1 MAAAGAPWEAKDPVR
16 AHASPWPTPCP
27 LSSPRRL
34 PLPTGSAILPLLQCR
49 MAHTHHHNDTDIS
62 ALRKACLLITSFMF
76 VELAV
81 GLWANALV
89 LVADAGHMFLD
100 ATALGLAWWAA
111 HLTKRGFDHQLSYG
125 YHRFQVLAA
134 FVNGLTLV
142 ALIVWIFVEAV
153 TRLLNP
159 ESMDALPTLIVAA
172 LGFVVNLI
180 AFRLLHDTSGNTNIR
195 SAALHVLGDLL
206 GSAAAI
212 VAALAVMTWGW
223 QYADPLLTLGIVV
236 ILGQGAYRVLKESG
250 HILLEGVPAGVN
262 LAAIKT
268 TLTNEIDAVDGVHH
282 VHAWGLTAEK
292 PLLTLHALIPENAPV
307 QTVVSDIKTLLKER
321 FDIEHSTIQVE
332 LGPCPDDHHGHA
344 H

>member
-1 MAAAGAPWEAKDPVR
+1 MAGISA
-16 AHASPWPTPCP
+16 
-27 LSSPRRL
+27 
-34 PLPTGSAILPLLQCR
+34 PTGGPIFSLLQCL
-49 MAHTHHHNDTDIS
+49 MAHSHHHSDGDIS
-62 ALRKACLLITSFMF
+62 ALRKACLLITTFML
-76 VELAV
+76 VELVV

-111 HLTKRGFDHQLSYG
+111 HLSKRGFDQQLSYG

-142 ALIVWIFVEAV
+142 ALIIWITVEAV
-153 TRLLNP
+153 QRLIKPEVMNP
-159 ESMDALPTLIVAA
+159 WPTLIVAT
-172 LGFVVNLI
+172 LGFIVNLI

-206 GSAAAI
+206 GSVAAMVAAI
-212 VAALAVMTWGW
+212 VVMTLGW
-223 QYADPLLTLGIVV
+223 LYADPVLTLAIVV
-236 ILGQGAYRVLKESG
+236 ILSRGAYGVLKESA

-262 LAAIKT
+262 LAQIET
-268 TLTNEIDAVDGVHH
+268 TLTEEIDGVDGVHH

-292 PLLTLHALIPENAPV
+292 PLLTLHALIPESAQV
-307 QTVVSDIKTLLKER
+307 QIVVRDIKQLLKER

-332 LGPCPDDHHGHA
+332 LGPCPDDQHGHA

>member
-1 MAAAGAPWEAKDPVR
+1 MAGISA
-16 AHASPWPTPCP
+16 
-27 LSSPRRL
+27 
-34 PLPTGSAILPLLQCR
+34 PTGGPIFSLLQCL
-49 MAHTHHHNDTDIS
+49 MAHSHHHSDGDIS
-62 ALRKACLLITSFMF
+62 ALRKACLLITTFMV
-76 VELAV
+76 VELVV

-111 HLTKRGFDHQLSYG
+111 HLSKRGFDQQLSYG

-142 ALIVWIFVEAV
+142 ALIIWITVEAV
-153 TRLLNP
+153 QRLINP
-159 ESMDALPTLIVAA
+159 EAMNPWPTLIVAT
-172 LGFVVNLI
+172 LGFIVNLI

-206 GSAAAI
+206 GSVAAMVAAI
-212 VAALAVMTWGW
+212 VVMTLGW
-223 QYADPLLTLGIVV
+223 LYADPVLTLAIVM
-236 ILGQGAYRVLKESG
+236 ILSRGAYGVLKESA

-262 LAAIKT
+262 LAQIKT
-268 TLTNEIDAVDGVHH
+268 TLTEEIDGVDGVHH

-292 PLLTLHALIPENAPV
+292 PLLTLHALIPESAQV
-307 QTVVSDIKTLLKER
+307 QIVVRDIKQLLKER

-332 LGPCPDDHHGHA
+332 LGPCPDDQHGHA

>member
-1 MAAAGAPWEAKDPVR
+1 MAGISA
-16 AHASPWPTPCP
+16 
-27 LSSPRRL
+27 
-34 PLPTGSAILPLLQCR
+34 PTGGPIFSLLQCL
-49 MAHTHHHNDTDIS
+49 MAHSHHHSDGDIS
-62 ALRKACLLITSFMF
+62 ALRKACLLITTFML
-76 VELAV
+76 VELVV

-111 HLTKRGFDHQLSYG
+111 HLSKRGFDQQLSYG

-142 ALIVWIFVEAV
+142 ALIIWITVEAV
-153 TRLLNP
+153 QRLINP
-159 ESMDALPTLIVAA
+159 EAMNPWPTLIVAT
-172 LGFVVNLI
+172 LGFIVNLI

-206 GSAAAI
+206 GSVAAMVAAI
-212 VAALAVMTWGW
+212 VVMTLGW
-223 QYADPLLTLGIVV
+223 LYADPVLTLAIVV
-236 ILGQGAYRVLKESG
+236 ILSRGAYGVLKESA

-262 LAAIKT
+262 LAQIKT
-268 TLTNEIDAVDGVHH
+268 TLTEEIDGVDGVHH

-292 PLLTLHALIPENAPV
+292 PLLTLHALIPESAQV
-307 QTVVSDIKTLLKER
+307 QIVVSDIKQLLKER

-332 LGPCPDDHHGHA
+332 LGPCPDDQHGHA
-344 H
+344 R

>member
-1 MAAAGAPWEAKDPVR
+1 MAG
-16 AHASPWPTPCP
+16 
-27 LSSPRRL
+27 SSA
-34 PLPTGSAILPLLQCR
+34 PTGGPIFSLLQCL
-49 MAHTHHHNDTDIS
+49 MAHSHHHSDGDIS
-62 ALRKACLLITSFMF
+62 ALRKACLLITSFML
-76 VELAV
+76 VELVV

-111 HLTKRGFDHQLSYG
+111 HLSKRGFDQQLSYG

-142 ALIVWIFVEAV
+142 ALIVWITVEAV
-153 TRLLNP
+153 QRLINP
-159 ESMDALPTLIVAA
+159 EAMNPWPTLIVAA
-172 LGFVVNLI
+172 LGFIVNLI

-206 GSAAAI
+206 GSVAAM
-212 VAALAVMTWGW
+212 VAALVVMTLGW
-223 QYADPLLTLGIVV
+223 LYADPVLTLAIVV
-236 ILGQGAYRVLKESG
+236 ILSRGAYGVLKESA

-262 LAAIKT
+262 LAQIKA
-268 TLTNEIDAVDGVHH
+268 TLTEEIDGVDEVHH

-292 PLLTLHALIPENAPV
+292 PLLTLHALIPENAKV
-307 QTVVSDIKTLLKER
+307 QNVIGDIKQLLKDR

-332 LGPCPDDHHGHA
+332 LGPCPDDK
-344 H
+344 

>member
-1 MAAAGAPWEAKDPVR
+1 MAGISA
-16 AHASPWPTPCP
+16 
-27 LSSPRRL
+27 
-34 PLPTGSAILPLLQCR
+34 PTGEPIFSLLQCL
-49 MAHTHHHNDTDIS
+49 MAHSHHHSDGDIS
-62 ALRKACLLITSFMF
+62 ALRKACLLITTFML
-76 VELAV
+76 VELVV

-111 HLTKRGFDHQLSYG
+111 HLSKRGFDQQLSYG

-142 ALIVWIFVEAV
+142 ALIIWITVEAV
-153 TRLLNP
+153 QRLINP
-159 ESMDALPTLIVAA
+159 EAMNPWPTLIVAT
-172 LGFVVNLI
+172 LGFIVNLI

-206 GSAAAI
+206 GSVAAMVAAI
-212 VAALAVMTWGW
+212 VVMTLGW
-223 QYADPLLTLGIVV
+223 LYADPVLTLAIVV
-236 ILGQGAYRVLKESG
+236 ILSRGAYGVLKESA

-262 LAAIKT
+262 LAQIKT
-268 TLTNEIDAVDGVHH
+268 TLTEEIDGVDGVHH

-292 PLLTLHALIPENAPV
+292 PLLTLHALIPESAQV
-307 QTVVSDIKTLLKER
+307 QIVVRDIKQLLKER

-332 LGPCPDDHHGHA
+332 LGPCPDDQHGHA

>member
-1 MAAAGAPWEAKDPVR
+1 
-16 AHASPWPTPCP
+16 
-27 LSSPRRL
+27 
-34 PLPTGSAILPLLQCR
+34 
-49 MAHTHHHNDTDIS
+49 MAHSHHHADTDIA
-62 ALRKACLLITSFMF
+62 ALRRACVLISSFML

-100 ATALGLAWWAA
+100 ATALALAWWAA
-111 HLTKRGFDHQLSYG
+111 HLSKRGFDQQLSYG

-142 ALIVWIFVEAV
+142 GLIIWITVEAV
-153 TRLLNP
+153 QRLISP
-159 ESMDALPTLIVAA
+159 ESMNPWPTLIVAS
-172 LGFVVNLI
+172 LGFIVNLV

-206 GSAAAI
+206 GSVAAMIAAA
-212 VAALAVMTWGW
+212 VVMIWGW
-223 QYADPLLTLGIVV
+223 LYADPVLTLALVV
-236 ILGQGAYRVLKESG
+236 ILGRGASGVLRESA

-262 LAAIKT
+262 LAQIKT
-268 TLTNEIDAVDGVHH
+268 TLTEEIKDVDGVHH

-292 PLLTLHALIPENAPV
+292 PLLTLHALIPENAEV
-307 QTVVSDIKTLLKER
+307 QQVVADIKRLLKER

-332 LGPCPDDHHGHA
+332 LGPCPDDQHGHG

>member
-1 MAAAGAPWEAKDPVR
+1 MAGISA
-16 AHASPWPTPCP
+16 
-27 LSSPRRL
+27 
-34 PLPTGSAILPLLQCR
+34 PTGGPIFSLLQCL
-49 MAHTHHHNDTDIS
+49 MAHSHHHSDGDIS
-62 ALRKACLLITSFMF
+62 ALRKACLLITTFMV
-76 VELAV
+76 VELVV

-111 HLTKRGFDHQLSYG
+111 HLSKRGFDQQLSYG

-142 ALIVWIFVEAV
+142 ALIIWITVEAV
-153 TRLLNP
+153 QRLINP
-159 ESMDALPTLIVAA
+159 EAMNPWPTLIVAT
-172 LGFVVNLI
+172 LGFIVNLI

-206 GSAAAI
+206 GSVAAMVAAI
-212 VAALAVMTWGW
+212 VVMTLGW
-223 QYADPLLTLGIVV
+223 LYADPVLTLAIVV
-236 ILGQGAYRVLKESG
+236 ILSRGAYGVLKESA

-262 LAAIKT
+262 LAQIKT
-268 TLTNEIDAVDGVHH
+268 TLTEEIDGVDGVHH

-292 PLLTLHALIPENAPV
+292 PLLTLHALIPESAQV
-307 QTVVSDIKTLLKER
+307 QIVVRDIKQLLKER

-332 LGPCPDDHHGHA
+332 LGPCPDDQHGHA
-344 H
+344 R

>member
-1 MAAAGAPWEAKDPVR
+1 MAGISA
-16 AHASPWPTPCP
+16 
-27 LSSPRRL
+27 
-34 PLPTGSAILPLLQCR
+34 PTGGPIFSLLQCL
-49 MAHTHHHNDTDIS
+49 MAHSHHHSDGDIS
-62 ALRKACLLITSFMF
+62 ALRKACLLITTFML
-76 VELAV
+76 VELVV

-111 HLTKRGFDHQLSYG
+111 HLSKRGFDQQLSYG

-142 ALIVWIFVEAV
+142 ALIIWITVEAV
-153 TRLLNP
+153 QRLINP
-159 ESMDALPTLIVAA
+159 EAMNPWPTLIVAT
-172 LGFVVNLI
+172 LGFIVNLI

-206 GSAAAI
+206 GSVAAMVAAI
-212 VAALAVMTWGW
+212 VVMTLGW
-223 QYADPLLTLGIVV
+223 LYADPVLTLAIVM
-236 ILGQGAYRVLKESG
+236 ILSRGAYGVLKESA

-262 LAAIKT
+262 LAQIKT
-268 TLTNEIDAVDGVHH
+268 TLTEEIDGVDGVHH

-292 PLLTLHALIPENAPV
+292 PLLTLHALIPESAQV
-307 QTVVSDIKTLLKER
+307 QIVVRDIKQLLKER

-332 LGPCPDDHHGHA
+332 LGPCPDDQHGHA

>member
-1 MAAAGAPWEAKDPVR
+1 MAGISA
-16 AHASPWPTPCP
+16 
-27 LSSPRRL
+27 
-34 PLPTGSAILPLLQCR
+34 PTGGPIFSLLQCL
-49 MAHTHHHNDTDIS
+49 MAHSHHHSDGDIS
-62 ALRKACLLITSFMF
+62 ALRKACLLITTFMV
-76 VELAV
+76 VELVV

-100 ATALGLAWWAA
+100 ATTLGLAWWAA
-111 HLTKRGFDHQLSYG
+111 HLSKRGFDQQLSYG

-142 ALIVWIFVEAV
+142 ALIIWITVEAV
-153 TRLLNP
+153 QRLINP
-159 ESMDALPTLIVAA
+159 EAMNPWPTLIVAT
-172 LGFVVNLI
+172 LGFIVNLI

-206 GSAAAI
+206 GSVAAMVAAI
-212 VAALAVMTWGW
+212 VVMTLGW
-223 QYADPLLTLGIVV
+223 LYADPVLTLAIVV
-236 ILGQGAYRVLKESG
+236 ILSRGAYGVLKESA

-262 LAAIKT
+262 LAQIKT
-268 TLTNEIDAVDGVHH
+268 TLTEEIDGVDGVHH

-292 PLLTLHALIPENAPV
+292 PLLTLHALIPESAQV
-307 QTVVSDIKTLLKER
+307 QIVVRDIKQLLKER

-332 LGPCPDDHHGHA
+332 LGPCPDDQHGHA

>member
-1 MAAAGAPWEAKDPVR
+1 MAGISA
-16 AHASPWPTPCP
+16 
-27 LSSPRRL
+27 
-34 PLPTGSAILPLLQCR
+34 PTGGPIFSLLQCL
-49 MAHTHHHNDTDIS
+49 MAHSHHHSDGDIS
-62 ALRKACLLITSFMF
+62 ALRKACLLITTFML
-76 VELAV
+76 VELVV

-111 HLTKRGFDHQLSYG
+111 HLSKRGFDQQLSYG

-142 ALIVWIFVEAV
+142 ALIIWITVEAV
-153 TRLLNP
+153 QRLINP
-159 ESMDALPTLIVAA
+159 EAMNPWPTLIVAT
-172 LGFVVNLI
+172 LGFIVYLI

-206 GSAAAI
+206 GSVAAMVAAI
-212 VAALAVMTWGW
+212 VVMTLGW
-223 QYADPLLTLGIVV
+223 LYADPVLTLAIVV
-236 ILGQGAYRVLKESG
+236 ILSRGAYGVLKESA

-262 LAAIKT
+262 LAQIKT
-268 TLTNEIDAVDGVHH
+268 TLTEEIDGVDGVHH

-292 PLLTLHALIPENAPV
+292 PLLTLHALIPESAQV
-307 QTVVSDIKTLLKER
+307 QIVVSDIKQLLKER

-332 LGPCPDDHHGHA
+332 LGPCPDDQHGHA
-344 H
+344 R

>member
-1 MAAAGAPWEAKDPVR
+1 MAGISA
-16 AHASPWPTPCP
+16 
-27 LSSPRRL
+27 
-34 PLPTGSAILPLLQCR
+34 PTGGPIFSLLQCL
-49 MAHTHHHNDTDIS
+49 MAHSHHHSDGDIS
-62 ALRKACLLITSFMF
+62 ALRKACLLITTFML
-76 VELAV
+76 VELVV

-111 HLTKRGFDHQLSYG
+111 HLSKRGFDQQLSYG

-142 ALIVWIFVEAV
+142 ALIIWITVEAV
-153 TRLLNP
+153 QRLINP
-159 ESMDALPTLIVAA
+159 EAMNPWPTLIVAT
-172 LGFVVNLI
+172 LGFIVNLI

-206 GSAAAI
+206 GSVAAMVAAI
-212 VAALAVMTWGW
+212 VVMTLGW
-223 QYADPLLTLGIVV
+223 LYADPVLTLAIVV
-236 ILGQGAYRVLKESG
+236 ILSRGAYGVLKESA

-262 LAAIKT
+262 LAQIKT
-268 TLTNEIDAVDGVHH
+268 TLTEEIDGVDGVHH

-292 PLLTLHALIPENAPV
+292 PLLTLHALIPESAQV
-307 QTVVSDIKTLLKER
+307 QIVVRDIKQLLKER

-332 LGPCPDDHHGHA
+332 LGPCPDDQHGHA
-344 H
+344 N